1 MPDGS
6 LAGAAGSNG
15 GAISREETNLEA
27 KSSGVFGTLKALMVG
42 DSWWRPRRGSG
53 WRGRSLAWRFPT
65 FLSSW
70 CWWCSPRAP
79 GLMMLL
85 ADRWG
90 EAEMGQ
96 GHQSGGLNL
105 GHSRLPLRSKG
116 HVFPSS
122 GSRCFPHSLF
132 EKARFICDSAVRSRA
147 CDSCHGIIFP
157 VFPFVPSLFRLIP
170 HLPVLE
176 NIFFFFFLFF
186 FFLRKT
192 ESPIEMEKTTSA
204 FHLLLIHH
212 LSQTIPILFSFLLHK
227 IVQHKFGHSWYFS
240 STPSGF
246 ASSSCFS
253 TYLQHLKKILLFIF
267 GCAGSSW
274 PRELFSN
281 CVGQGRL

>member
-186 FFLRKT
+186 FFFAEDRITHRDGKDHFCL
-192 ESPIEMEKTTSA
+192 SSVAHPPSVPNHP
-204 FHLLLIHH
+204 HLVFLPPP
-212 LSQTIPILFSFLLHK
+212 QDCAAQVWSFLVFFFYTFWVCIFLMLFY
-227 IVQHKFGHSWYFS
+227 I
-240 STPSGF
+240 F
-246 ASSSCFS
+246 A
-253 TYLQHLKKILLFIF
+253 TLKKILLFIF